1 MADYRPSV
9 LYRGGHPPAPPQ
21 AGAMCDGCKQSPP
34 TIRQINRRLENGD
47 QSRQIIAWLNTL
59 PKVVSLTKTDF
70 AGQPDYR

>member
-1 MADYRPSV
+1 
-9 LYRGGHPPAPPQ
+9 
-21 AGAMCDGCKQSPP
+21 MCDGCKQSPP